1 MQKFHTYRSGV
12 IFALVTAI
20 SLGSIT
26 TQAKLYYAESGNA
39 MTLMLARFFVSSL
52 VFALYLLI
60 RRQSFSVNASERGGV
75 FQVGAVWSGAM
86 IFYLLSVETI
96 TVSLA
101 VLILYAYP
109 LLVLF
114 YAITVKQ
121 LPASWRLIVLFLLA
135 FTGLYLALS
144 SGEVELSTSGLI
156 FASLASIGAAFTF
169 IKGARVAPKL
179 NPMVMSFW
187 VNLVG
192 LVMILPLVYS
202 SFAVGVSNKGM
213 TALGIATGLYV
224 IAIFCQFQAL
234 ARLPATMAALIL
246 NFEPV
251 VSILL
256 AVMILKEV
264 ISLWQWIGIALVI
277 GVLIAS
283 ILMGQSQNDAKP
295 AS

>member
-1 MQKFHTYRSGV
+1 MQNLYTYRSGV
-12 IFALVTAI
+12 IFALITAV

-26 TQAKLYYAESGNA
+26 TQAKIYYAESGNA

-60 RRQSFSVNASERGGV
+60 RRQSFDVNASERGGV

-86 IFYLLSVETI
+86 ILYLLSVETI
-96 TVSLA
+96 NVSLA

-109 LLVLF
+109 LLVLL
-114 YAITVKQ
+114 YAITARQ
-121 LPASWRLIVLFLLA
+121 LPASWRLIILFLLA

-144 SGEVELSTSGLI
+144 TGEVELNATGLI

-179 NPMVMSFW
+179 KPIVMSFW

-202 SFAVGVSNKGM
+202 SFASGVSNKGL
-213 TALGIATGLYV
+213 TALGIATALYV

-234 ARLPATMAALIL
+234 SRLPATMAALIL

-256 AVMILKEV
+256 AVIILREA
-264 ISLWQWIGIALVI
+264 IGPWQWVGIALVI
-277 GVLIAS
+277 SVLIAS
-283 ILMGQSQNDAKP
+283 ILMGQSQGGEKHP
-295 AS
+295 G